1 MTPPKYRPWIAAAA
15 SFQIG
20 LKPSDPATWIDV
32 TDGYAAFMAE
42 KRQRLDG
49 LPPLYYRTL
58 PESLPAQEELR
69 DLIVA
74 HLLAQ
79 HGQHFTRRGDHLHCA
94 IDDMVHAINKGEPLA
109 AISMAIEEDFMLLKP
124 GDGKVTIT
132 AASNAYTTSGRIVS
146 SVGHPMQ
153 WAHEHV
159 PKLNDQLG
167 PRVDRVLANIKP
179 GQPVERFNWAIT
191 PIATLFFP
199 DSPHEANVAAA
210 GKIAEDL
217 SRDPSNCGAQLWLRA
232 ERQILVRLPQTGA
245 IAFSLHTYSDPLQSL
260 SEDPESLTAIA
271 ALLTGYD
278 EDRLRYSAM
287 TELRAPVLEW
297 IEQQTACITEPA

>member
-1 MTPPKYRPWIAAAA
+1 MRPPKYRPWIAAAA

-20 LKPSDPATWIDV
+20 LKPSDPLTWIDV
-32 TDGYAAFMAE
+32 TEGYAAFMAE
-42 KRQRLDG
+42 KRQRLEG

-58 PESLPAQEELR
+58 PQSLPAQEELR

-79 HGQHFTRRGDHLHCA
+79 HGEHFSLRGGQLHCA
-94 IDDMVHAINKGEPLA
+94 IDGVSHDIAKGEPMA

-124 GDGKVTIT
+124 EDGKVIIT

-146 SVGHPMQ
+146 SVGNPMQ

-217 SRDPSNCGAQLWLRA
+217 NRDPSHCGAQLWLRA
-232 ERQILVRLPQTGA
+232 ERQILVCLPETDA
-245 IAFSLHTYSDPLQSL
+245 VAFSLHTYSDPLQSL
-260 SEDPESLTAIA
+260 SDDRDSLTAIA
-271 ALLTGYD
+271 TLLNGYD

-287 TELRAPVLEW
+287 TDLRAPVLAW
-297 IEQQTACITEPA
+297 IEQQRASTTEPA